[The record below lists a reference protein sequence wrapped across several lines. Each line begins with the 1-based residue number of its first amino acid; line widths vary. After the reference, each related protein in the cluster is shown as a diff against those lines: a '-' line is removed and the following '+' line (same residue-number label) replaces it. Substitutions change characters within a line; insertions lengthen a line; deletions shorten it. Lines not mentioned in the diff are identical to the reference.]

1 VSGLHIQVEDLRW
14 EPSGVVLDGI
24 GFTVQPGTLCVLL
37 GPNGCGKTSTL
48 RCIAGVLT
56 PDAGVVRL
64 DGDTLADLGLRE
76 AARRRAFVS
85 QEQPAE
91 LELTVME
98 TVLIGRTP
106 HKRRLE
112 GDAAQDFVLA
122 RRALADHEIA
132 ELEDRTLP
140 TLSGGER
147 QRTFLARADVQATR
161 AVILDEPTN
170 HLDLRHQHLLL
181 RRLRDGEATSVVS
194 LHDPQLAA
202 THADQ
207 VVVLDQGRV
216 VADGSPG
223 DVLTSDLLRAVWAV
237 DAEVGPT
244 GAITVRDVVP
254 R

>member
-1 VSGLHIQVEDLRW
+1 MTGLRIEVENLSW
-14 EPSGVVLDGI
+14 KPAGVVLDGVSL
-24 GFTVQPGTLCVLL
+24 TVEPGALCVLL

-64 DGDTLADLGLRE
+64 DGDTLQDLGLRE
-76 AARRRAFVS
+76 SARRRAFVS

-98 TVLIGRTP
+98 AVLIGRTP
-106 HKRRLE
+106 YKRRLD
-112 GDAAQDFVLA
+112 GDVAEDFVLA

-132 ELEDRTLP
+132 ELEQRTLP

-147 QRTFLARADVQATR
+147 QRTFLARADVQQPR

-181 RRLRDGEATSVVS
+181 SRLQAGEMTCVIS

-202 THADQ
+202 TYADQ
-207 VVVLDQGRV
+207 VVVLDHGRV
-216 VADGSPG
+216 VADGPPL
-223 DVLTSDLLRAVWAV
+223 DVLTADLLREVWAV
-237 DAEVGPT
+237 DADIGPT
-244 GAITVRDVVP
+244 GTITVRGVVP